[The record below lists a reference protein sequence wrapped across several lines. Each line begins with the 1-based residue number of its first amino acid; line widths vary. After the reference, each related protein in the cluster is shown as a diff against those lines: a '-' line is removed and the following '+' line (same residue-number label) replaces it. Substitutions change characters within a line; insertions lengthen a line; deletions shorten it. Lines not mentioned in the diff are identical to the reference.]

1 MPERA
6 SDETLDQYEE
16 KAVAHYF
23 AHDVRFPYISV
34 TLMSLVAAW
43 LMWEKVPTAQIVA
56 WLALGSAA
64 NLLRE
69 WFARRIRPLLAKGQ
83 GYRQLVQGFTVSA
96 FINGVTWGTF
106 AWLYFDAH
114 APLTL
119 LLVGS
124 YLAGHVGGA
133 VTPLSIYL
141 PAFYAFLLPTLL
153 PYVWLLASANTPTHY
168 VLTGLTLLFLFSMAG
183 YARLTN
189 RLHRDGIRLRFEN
202 QNLIRD
208 LELRK
213 ADAEAASRTKSLF
226 LAGVSHDLKQPMRAV
241 ALYGAYLRHQ
251 SVQAGADTA
260 VARTA
265 SKIEAAVGE
274 MQGQIARLLELSRL
288 ESGTLHPNLEAVD
301 LGEVFEQ
308 LRTLFDEQAQAKGLR
323 LQLARPGAQNVW
335 TDRALLQSVLQNF
348 ISNAIKN
355 TDAGTVYLGTRL
367 RAGYPPGRQLCIE
380 VRDSGCGVPA
390 ERLPLLF
397 DAYCSFD
404 DRTASESHGLGLAIA
419 KAQATVLGC
428 DIDVRSRPGCGSTF
442 TLCGLRS
449 AGAGVGTMAPAQHT
463 VTP

>member
-1 MPERA
+1 MPA
-6 SDETLDQYEE
+6 LPAQETLEQYEE

-23 AHDVRFPYISV
+23 AHDVRFPYVSV

-43 LMWEKVPTAQIVA
+43 LMWEKVPTSHIVV
-56 WLALGSAA
+56 WLVLGSAT

-69 WFARRIRPLLAKGQ
+69 LFARRMRPLLAQGQ
-83 GYRQLVQGFTVSA
+83 GYRQLVRGFTVSA
-96 FINGVTWGTF
+96 FINGVTWGAF

-141 PAFYAFLLPTLL
+141 PAFHAFLLPTLL

-189 RLHRDGIRLRFEN
+189 RLHRDGIRLRWEN
-202 QNLIRD
+202 QHLIRD

-226 LAGVSHDLKQPMRAV
+226 LAGVSHDLQQPMRAIS
-241 ALYGAYLRHQ
+241 LYGAYLRHQ
-251 SVQAGADTA
+251 SGADAA
-260 VARTA
+260 VAQTA
-265 SKIEAAVGE
+265 TKIETAVGE
-274 MQGQIARLLELSRL
+274 IQGQIARLLELSRL
-288 ESGTLHPNLEAVD
+288 ESGTLQLNLEAVD
-301 LGEVFEQ
+301 LGKAFEQ
-308 LRTLFDEQAQAKGLR
+308 LRAMFAEQVRAKGLR
-323 LQLARPGAQNVW
+323 LQLAPPRGQPVW
-335 TDRALLQSVLQNF
+335 VDRALLQSVLQNF
-348 ISNAIKN
+348 VSNAIKN
-355 TDAGTVYLGTRL
+355 TETGAVYVGTRL
-367 RAGYPPGRQLCIE
+367 RSGYPPGRRLCIE

-397 DAYCSFD
+397 DAYRSFD

-419 KAQATVLGC
+419 KAQATYLGC
-428 DIDVRSRPGCGSTF
+428 DIDVRSQSGCGSTF

-449 AGAGVGTMAPAQHT
+449 ASAEVGRMSPAQHT

>member
-6 SDETLDQYEE
+6 TGETLDQYEE

-23 AHDVRFPYISV
+23 AYDVRFPYVSV

-43 LMWEKVPTAQIVA
+43 LMWEKVPTSHIVV
-56 WLALGSAA
+56 WLVLGSVA

-69 WFARRIRPLLAKGQ
+69 RFARRMRSLLAQGK
-83 GYRQLVQGFTVSA
+83 GYRQLVRGFTVSA
-96 FINGVTWGTF
+96 FINGVTWGAF

-189 RLHRDGIRLRFEN
+189 RLHRDGIRLRWEN
-202 QNLIRD
+202 QHLIRD

-226 LAGVSHDLKQPMRAV
+226 LAGVSHDLKQPMRAI
-241 ALYGAYLRHQ
+241 ALYGAYLRHL
-251 SVQAGADTA
+251 STSADTNAA
-260 VARTA
+260 VAHTA
-265 SKIEAAVGE
+265 TKIEAAVGE

-288 ESGTLHPNLEAVD
+288 ESGTLQLNLETVD
-301 LGEVFEQ
+301 LGKAFEQ
-308 LRTLFDEQAQAKGLR
+308 LRTMFDEQARAKGLR
-323 LQLARPGAQNVW
+323 LQLAPPCVQPVW
-335 TDRALLQSVLQNF
+335 ADRALLQSVLQNF
-348 ISNAIKN
+348 VSNAIKN
-355 TDAGTVYLGTRL
+355 TETGAVYVGTRL
-367 RAGYPPGRQLCIE
+367 RAGYPPGRRLCIE

-397 DAYCSFD
+397 DAYRSFD

-419 KAQATVLGC
+419 KAQATYLGC
-428 DIDVRSRPGCGSTF
+428 DIDVRSQPGCGSTF

-449 AGAGVGTMAPAQHT
+449 ANAGVGTMFPAQQT